1 MKIII
6 ISAIAQNGVIGK
18 SSGEMP
24 WHEKEEF
31 QHFKETT
38 FGFPV
43 IMGRKTF
50 ETLGKPLKGR
60 ENIVVTRN
68 DNFKIDYEGTKV
80 IHSLQ
85 EAIEY
90 CKSKNSE
97 KAFIIGG
104 GQIYKQAVSFADEM
118 ILSFMKFEA
127 DGDVKFPEINYNDWK
142 VISTEDREK
151 FVIKRFVRK
160 DVKAN

>member
-1 MKIII
+1 LKIII

-24 WHEKEEF
+24 WHEKAEF

-68 DNFKIDYEGTKV
+68 DNFKIDFEGTKLC
-80 IHSLQ
+80 HSLQ

-90 CKSKNSE
+90 CRTKNSE

-104 GQIYKQAVSFADEM
+104 GQIYNQAILFADKM

-127 DGDVKFPEINYNDWK
+127 EGDVKFPEINYNDWQVDSK
-142 VISTEDREK
+142 EDREK
-151 FVIKRFVRK
+151 FEIKRFVRK
-160 DVKAN
+160 DVKTN

>member
-1 MKIII
+1 MRIII

-18 SSGEMP
+18 SNGEMP
-24 WHEKEEF
+24 WHVKEEF
-31 QHFKETT
+31 QHFKNTT
-38 FGFPV
+38 LGFPI

-60 ENIVVTRN
+60 ENIIVTGNR
-68 DNFKIDYEGTKV
+68 DYKIDFEATK
-80 IHSLQ
+80 ICFSFEDALK
-85 EAIEY
+85 Y
-90 CKSKNSE
+90 CDSQNSE

-127 DGDVKFPEINYNDWK
+127 GGDVKFPEINYDEWQL
-142 VISTEDREK
+142 VSSEDREK
-151 FVIKRFVRK
+151 FEIKRFNRK
-160 DVKAN
+160 DVKTN